1 MWFCFLVLIAH
12 AHIWVKSFFSF
23 LLFPS
28 FPSSEVWTM
37 ILTWYQRD
45 TTHLDFFFLLLCS
58 FGFYFSLFR
67 FLSIFIFLR
76 KFQQIYHHCFLL
88 FISLFFNLFSPCSF
102 SQENFCSVIPF
113 FLELDLVKKF
123 LPVLNFLKVFHGFLE
138 SGVFI
143 FPLWERVF
151 QRQWLQAIVFG
162 SEIVFKD

>member
-1 MWFCFLVLIAH
+1 
-12 AHIWVKSFFSF
+12 
-23 LLFPS
+23 
-28 FPSSEVWTM
+28 M
-37 ILTWYQRD
+37 ILTWYQSD

-88 FISLFFNLFSPCSF
+88 FISLFFDLFSPCSF

-123 LPVLNFLKVFHGFLE
+123 LPVLNFLKVFHGVHVECYGLGLGPWAQVEGE
-138 SGVFI
+138 SVVAARGE
-143 FPLWERVF
+143 WEGE
-151 QRQWLQAIVFG
+151 LAAEPFG
-162 SEIVFKD
+162 GKG